1 MKHKSPAPWLRAF
14 TLIELLVVI
23 AIIAILAGMLLPAL
37 SKAKSRAITTR
48 CLNNFKQIALGHG
61 MYTGDNKDEVMY
73 ANVRVGGDADWTWD
87 DLLDFYLGGA
97 RDDTK
102 KRQCCISGPTQFPLA
117 VVLDPADK
125 IPSYEA
131 TWNYFPDGK
140 PRVQRRSYAMPRHNM
155 GSYTNGSVAPDITRD
170 WPPSPVNRTGIGLN
184 WNMTSTTDNKNWN
197 TLDKVVASGS
207 AAPRRQLAVAS
218 AIVLNPSELI
228 LLTERIGQGN
238 ISGYSA
244 QPWINNPN
252 NWEHFTGNWAPAMP
266 QVDTKA
272 FHNSLNNYLF
282 LDGHAETLDP
292 AATLGM
298 ANVNKSIPSGF
309 WTILAKD

>member
-1 MKHKSPAPWLRAF
+1 MKQTSPRPWLRAF

-37 SKAKSRAITTR
+37 SKAKSKAITTK
-48 CLNNFKQIALGHG
+48 CLNNMKQIALGHG
-61 MYTGDNKDEVMY
+61 MYTGDNKDKVMY

-87 DLLDFYLGGA
+87 DLLDGYLGGA
-97 RDDTK
+97 RDETK
-102 KRQCCISGPTQFPLA
+102 KRQCCISGPTQFPLL

-125 IPSYEA
+125 IPSYQA
-131 TWNYFPDGK
+131 TWNYNAAGIPN
-140 PRVQRRSYAMPRHNM
+140 VQRRSYAMPRHNM
-155 GSYTNGSVAPDITRD
+155 GNYVNGSLAADPTRD
-170 WPPSPVNRTGIGLN
+170 WPPSPANRTGIGLN
-184 WNMTSTTDNKNWN
+184 WNMTSTTDNKQWN
-197 TLDKVVASGS
+197 TVDPVVASGNP
-207 AAPRRQLAVAS
+207 APYRQLAVRS
-218 AIVLNPSELI
+218 AIVLDPTDVI
-228 LLTERIGQGN
+228 ILTERIGQGN

-272 FHNSLNNYLF
+272 FHNSLNNYLY

-292 AATLGM
+292 AATLG
-298 ANVNKSIPSGF
+298 ATNRNKSIPSGG
-309 WTILAKD
+309 WTITAKD

>member
-1 MKHKSPAPWLRAF
+1 MKQQIKLLRAF

-37 SKAKSRAITTR
+37 SKAKSRALSTK
-48 CLNNFKQIALGHG
+48 CLNNFKQIGLGHG
-61 MYTGDNKDEVMY
+61 MYTGDNKDKVMY

-87 DLLDFYLGGA
+87 DLLDGYLGGA
-97 RDDTK
+97 RDDTR
-102 KRQCCISGPTQFPLA
+102 KRQCCISGPTGFPLP

-125 IPSYEA
+125 IPAYQA
-131 TWNYFPDGK
+131 TWNYNTDGTPK
-140 PRVQRRSYAMPRHNM
+140 VQRRSYAMPRHNM
-155 GSYTNGSVAPDITRD
+155 GSYNNGSFPANASRD
-170 WPPSPVNRTGIGLN
+170 WPPSPANRTGIGLN
-184 WNMTSTTDNKNWN
+184 WNMTSTTDNQNWN
-197 TLDKVVASGS
+197 TADTVVASGNPP
-207 AAPRRQLAVAS
+207 PRRQLAVAS
-218 AIVLNPSELI
+218 GIVLDATDVI

-252 NWEHFTGNWAPAMP
+252 NWEHFADNWAPAMDR
-266 QVDTKA
+266 QDTKS

-292 AATLGM
+292 AATLGTT
-298 ANVNKSIPSGF
+298 NVNKSYVSGY
-309 WTILAKD
+309 WTINPKD